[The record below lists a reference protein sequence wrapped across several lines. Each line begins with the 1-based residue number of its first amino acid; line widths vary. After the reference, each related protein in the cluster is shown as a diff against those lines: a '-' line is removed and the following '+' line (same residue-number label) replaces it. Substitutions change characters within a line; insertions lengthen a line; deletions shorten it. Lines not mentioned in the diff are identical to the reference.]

1 MDTIINNLSESQL
14 SLLYSYNLINSNQKL
29 KELAEYIYKN
39 PNEKNKPFIEKTTSE
54 INNINTVL
62 NSKKPVKIYIDGVFD
77 IIHSGHFNAIRQAK
91 KLGDICLC
99 GVNSDEDVLKVKG
112 PTLMDDKERCA
123 LAFACKWCDEVAEKT
138 PYTPTLATLD
148 KYNCD
153 YLSHGDDIPYNEKG
167 ECCYDE
173 IIKVNRMKLFK
184 RTEGVSSTEIM
195 RRLLLCAKDKIPE
208 VAQLEEFEK
217 NKKPVMS
224 SLLATSWRIK
234 EFSNNKIPKEGDKII
249 YIDGDFDL
257 LHIGHVEALKQAKAL
272 GDFLYVGIH
281 DDATVNKH
289 KGKNFPIL
297 NLNERVFN
305 TLALKNV
312 DEVIIGA
319 PWNITEDMIK
329 TLHIDVVVGTDDDE
343 NKRFDVPKKLGIFKK
358 LKLDYKLDNSVFI
371 ERIIKNKDAY
381 IKKYLI
387 KAKKDEVFFDK
398 DPKNEVKEI

>member
-14 SLLYSYNLINSNQKL
+14 SLLYSYNQINSDPKL
-29 KELAEYIYKN
+29 KELAEYLNTN
-39 PNEKNKPFIEKTTSE
+39 PQEKHKQIKEQTTTELNKITEQLK
-54 INNINTVL
+54 
-62 NSKKPVKIYIDGVFD
+62 SKKPIKIYIDGVFD

-112 PTLMDDKERCA
+112 PTLMNDKERCA
-123 LAFACKWCDEVAEKT
+123 LAFACKWCDEVGEKT

-153 YLSHGDDIPYNEKG
+153 YLSHGDDIPINEKG

-173 IIKVNRMKLFK
+173 IIHAKRMKLFK

-195 RRLLLCAKDKIPE
+195 RRLLLCAKDQIPE

-234 EFSNNKIPKEGDKII
+234 EFSNNKVPKDGDKII

-257 LHIGHVEALKQAKAL
+257 LHIGHVEALKQAKSL

-281 DDATVNKH
+281 DDANVNKH
-289 KGKNFPIL
+289 KGKNYPIL

-312 DEVIIGA
+312 DEVVIGA
-319 PWNITEDMIK
+319 PWKITEDMIK
-329 TLHIDVVVGTDDDE
+329 TLHINFVVGTDDDE
-343 NKRFDVPKKLGIFKK
+343 RFDVAKKMGIFKK
-358 LKLDYKLDNSVFI
+358 LNLDYKLDNSVFI
-371 ERIIKNKDAY
+371 ERIVKNKDAY
-381 IKKYLI
+381 IKKYLT
-387 KAKKDEVFFDK
+387 KAKKDEIFFDK
-398 DPKNEVKEI
+398 DQKNEVKEI